1 VRTLWRFRLA
11 MVVVA
16 ATRLEARAARRAL
29 RGAGV
34 EVVRIG
40 VGGAR
45 LWVADAA
52 GPIVVVG
59 LCGALVPL
67 EPGTVVVPD
76 EVEEPPNPA
85 VRCDPDLV
93 AGLRGAVTARGWP
106 LVGGRQLTAKS
117 ILRGSER
124 ARWAAEGFET
134 VDMEAAPT
142 LKGAP
147 GAVVRVVLDA
157 PDHELP
163 ALSQLPDP
171 RSWTAMAQVAL
182 RAPLYARRA
191 ALPVADMVATWTR
204 DG

>member
-1 VRTLWRFRLA
+1 VWTLWRFRLP

-16 ATRLEARAARRAL
+16 ATRLEAGAARRAL
-29 RGAGV
+29 RGTGV

-45 LWVADAA
+45 LWVAGGA

-67 EPGTVVVPD
+67 ELGTVVVPD
-76 EVEEPPNPA
+76 EVGETRGPA

-93 AGLRGAVTARGWP
+93 ACLREAVTARGWP
-106 LVGGRQLTAKS
+106 LAGGRQLTAKS
-117 ILRGSER
+117 ILRGSDR

-134 VDMEAAPT
+134 VDMEAA
-142 LKGAP
+142 GALRSAA
-147 GAVVRVVLDA
+147 GAVIRVVLDA

-163 ALSQLPDP
+163 APSQLRDP
-171 RSWTAMAQVAL
+171 RSWLAMAQVAV
-182 RAPLYARRA
+182 RAPVYARRA
-191 ALPVADMVATWTR
+191 ALPVADMVATWTL